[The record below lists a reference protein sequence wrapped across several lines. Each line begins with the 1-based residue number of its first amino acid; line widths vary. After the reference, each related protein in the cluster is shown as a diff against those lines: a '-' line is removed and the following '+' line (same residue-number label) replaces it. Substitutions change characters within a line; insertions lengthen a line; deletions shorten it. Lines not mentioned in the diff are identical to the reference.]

1 MRQQLR
7 FATSEQRKWIGLLA
21 RSMRARSIR
30 GSNSIEGYNVTED
43 DALAAVEGES
53 PLTAGGETWEAILGY
68 QRAMTYV
75 LQTAGDLF
83 FGEFYSFFN
92 LSPLHYMIMSYDLDK
107 RPGMWRI
114 GPIYVRQE
122 STGAVVYEGPDAKEV
137 PKLVNELTIQ
147 LNQPDKTIP
156 VIIRAAM
163 AHLNFVMIHPFRDGN
178 GRMAR
183 CLQTMVLAREGIL
196 ERQFCSIEEWLGRN
210 TQEYYRVLAEV
221 GEGSWNPD
229 RDARPWIRFC
239 LKAHFQQAATLERR
253 TKEYGRLWG
262 ELEEQVRRAG
272 LPERT
277 ISALFDAAL
286 GYKVRN
292 SIYRKQ
298 AEVSPNV
305 AGTDLTRLA
314 SDGFL
319 KPIGVARGRMYEATP
334 RLKELRL
341 KSREVSRP
349 ITDPFLD
356 SNELSQLS
364 LRLSSVG
371 ER

>member
-1 MRQQLR
+1 
-7 FATSEQRKWIGLLA
+7 
-21 RSMRARSIR
+21 
-30 GSNSIEGYNVTED
+30 
-43 DALAAVEGES
+43 
-53 PLTAGGETWEAILGY
+53 
-68 QRAMTYV
+68 
-75 LQTAGDLF
+75 
-83 FGEFYSFFN
+83 
-92 LSPLHYMIMSYDLDK
+92 MSYDLDK